1 MSERRLRTAVRKKR
15 ERRKFLEDHA
25 EHIRLAII
33 GGVVVAIVLVI
44 SKFALT

>member
-1 MSERRLRTAVRKKR
+1 MSERRLRTSVRKKR

-25 EHIRLAII
+25 EHIRLTVI
-33 GGVVVAIVLVI
+33 GAVVVFIVLLI